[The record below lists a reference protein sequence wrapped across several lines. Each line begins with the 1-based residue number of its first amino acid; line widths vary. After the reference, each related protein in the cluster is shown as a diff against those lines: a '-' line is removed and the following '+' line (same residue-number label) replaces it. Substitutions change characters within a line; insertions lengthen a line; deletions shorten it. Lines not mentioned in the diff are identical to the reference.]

1 MSYYITILFLLLT
14 LFLTRRIDKCLIH
27 PITLTSSLWLFLL
40 IGYNVIDHGLYPL
53 SDKFYYALMAWII
66 PFQIACLSMSNKYV
80 RVRRLHLAHS
90 ATPLI
95 TNRYVILF
103 ISICLIIS
111 LVMSYQRAIVFD
123 PSNFYSAWR
132 ELFVAVK
139 RNEEAPLSGLHL
151 NTFRVAQMGYMFCLI
166 YLLRDERFKYKRL
179 FFLLVFAF
187 IVMGA
192 DKGSILRF
200 FIGYIGVLCFRNK
213 LNVRILLYSLSLI
226 CLVVYAIQFFRGDSE
241 GIDIFDL
248 IYIYIFSPLPA
259 FDNYILHSQVDLTT
273 YFHGDLVFKNFPLV
287 GRIFANNY
295 NTVDVNYFNYE
306 MVHVPLPT
314 NVYTMMAGYWVG
326 WKWLGLIVG
335 GLFHGC
341 FWGYVYNRSRKSEAY
356 KVLYVSILNVLVFY
370 FFHM

>member
-1 MSYYITILFLLLT
+1 
-14 LFLTRRIDKCLIH
+14 
-27 PITLTSSLWLFLL
+27 
-40 IGYNVIDHGLYPL
+40 
-53 SDKFYYALMAWII
+53 
-66 PFQIACLSMSNKYV
+66 
-80 RVRRLHLAHS
+80 
-90 ATPLI
+90 
-95 TNRYVILF
+95 
-103 ISICLIIS
+103 
-111 LVMSYQRAIVFD
+111 MSYQRAIVFD

-132 ELFVAVK
+132 ELSVAVK

-248 IYIYIFSPLPA
+248 IYIYIYIYSLLFQPLITIY
-259 FDNYILHSQVDLTT
+259 YIV
-273 YFHGDLVFKNFPLV
+273 
-287 GRIFANNY
+287 
-295 NTVDVNYFNYE
+295 
-306 MVHVPLPT
+306 
-314 NVYTMMAGYWVG
+314 
-326 WKWLGLIVG
+326 KWI
-335 GLFHGC
+335 
-341 FWGYVYNRSRKSEAY
+341 
-356 KVLYVSILNVLVFY
+356 
-370 FFHM
+370 